1 MIYYIYYH
9 STNPEQN
16 NAKILDT
23 IKSFPAWAILG
34 HSFFMVRMDY
44 KGNAD
49 TDANLL
55 EIKQKLKEVGASADD
70 FFIGQ
75 MGDEAI
81 WQGYGVPL
89 KQWLISNSVKANEAA
104 DESFRKEDATKEPQQ
119 PQKVSEDSACE
130 QSTNDNK

>member
-16 NAKILDT
+16 NAKIIDT
-23 IKSFPAWAILG
+23 VKGFPAWAILG
-34 HSFFMVRMDY
+34 HSFFLVRMDY

-89 KQWLISNSVKANEAA
+89 KQWLISNSVKKHEGG
-104 DESFRKEDATKEPQQ
+104 DESFRKGDTTNEPQQ
-119 PQKVSEDSACE
+119 PQNVPDATVC
-130 QSTNDNK
+130 NPNNK

>member
-34 HSFFMVRMDY
+34 HSFFLVRKDD
-44 KGNAD
+44 KSDAD
-49 TDANLL
+49 TDVNLL
-55 EIKQKLKEVGASADD
+55 FIKQKFKDVGASTDD

-81 WQGYGVPL
+81 WQGYGAPL
-89 KQWLISNSVKANEAA
+89 KQWLISNSVKKNEAA
-104 DESFRKEDATKEPQQ
+104 DESFRIGDAANKPQQ
-119 PQKVSEDSACE
+119 PQNASDVSTVGHGKED
-130 QSTNDNK
+130 DK